1 MPVTLKVIQEIMES
15 TFFRTL
21 LLYEHSD
28 LVVIAGASAV
38 FTSTGGP
45 AKVRVISVIHVH
57 YDSQFWEIKKELFLQ
72 FRGAVFF
79 LIAVMGL
86 LLFDHDHHKENLAE
100 YRILFLK
107 ARRRA
112 CV

>member
-45 AKVRVISVIHVH
+45 AKVRVISLIHVH
-57 YDSQFWEIKKELFLQ
+57 YDSQFWEIKKNF
-72 FRGAVFF
+72 FAVSRCSV
-79 LIAVMGL
+79 LSHSRNGSSAV
-86 LLFDHDHHKENLAE
+86 
-100 YRILFLK
+100 
-107 ARRRA
+107 
-112 CV
+112 

>member
-1 MPVTLKVIQEIMES
+1 MRSWPLKCPSKVTI
-15 TFFRTL
+15 FFRTL

-45 AKVRVISVIHVH
+45 AKVRVISPMHV
-57 YDSQFWEIKKELFLQ
+57 QFVSLFFKIKEKPFLQ

-100 YRILFLK
+100 YRILSRK
-107 ARRRA
+107 ARRKG